1 MALTPI
7 EQVRLLIGLGPNS
20 PFNDL
25 LSDEEIQWFLDYNN
39 GRVIDAA
46 IMAAI
51 SVSLAVTGI
60 PSRERTADIEVW
72 NNISTAY
79 MKALDNFIKDASAK
93 TLPNGLMPY
102 AAGIS
107 WADVCANN
115 NNPDNVRPALT
126 KIQVCDGKGL
136 FYSDPFN
143 FETCGC

>member
-20 PFNDL
+20 PFAGYMT
-25 LSDEEIQWFLDYNN
+25 DEEIQWFLDYSN
-39 GRVIDAA
+39 GRVVDAA
-46 IMAAI
+46 VMAAI
-51 SVSLAVTGI
+51 SLSLQLSMVN
-60 PSRERTADIEVW
+60 SREMTGDIQVW
-72 NNISTAY
+72 NDVSRTYLA
-79 MKALDNFIKDASAK
+79 ALDNFIKDSSAK

-107 WADVCANN
+107 WSDVCSNN

-143 FETCGC
+143 SETCGC

>member
-20 PFNDL
+20 PFSDL
-25 LSDEEIQWFLDYNN
+25 LTDEEIQWFLDYNN

-46 IMAAI
+46 VMAAV

-60 PSRERTADIEVW
+60 PSRERVGDIDVW

-79 MKALDNFIKDASAK
+79 LKALDNFIKDSSAK

-107 WADVCANN
+107 WQDIYDNN
-115 NNPDNVRPALT
+115 NTSDNVRPALS
-126 KIQVCDGKGL
+126 KIQVCDGRGL

-143 FETCGC
+143 PESCGC